1 MCFLSALLAG
11 SPPSSQLG
19 SLQTGEQAHCGEGEE
34 GEGEDGEGEEGRVRK
49 GRVRKGRVRKGG

>member
-19 SLQTGEQAHCGEGEE
+19 SLQTGEQAHRGEGEE
-34 GEGEDGEGEEGRVRK
+34 GEGEEGEGEEGEGEEVPNSLRFQI
-49 GRVRKGRVRKGG
+49 